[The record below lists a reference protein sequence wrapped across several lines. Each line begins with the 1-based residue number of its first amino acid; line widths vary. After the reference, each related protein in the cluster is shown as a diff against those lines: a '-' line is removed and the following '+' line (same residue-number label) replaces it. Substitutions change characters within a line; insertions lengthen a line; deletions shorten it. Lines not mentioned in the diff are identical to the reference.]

1 MFSLFQ
7 DKSPETEKKQAAE
20 LFEKIAASKSDNRDA
35 RSARA
40 RLALMC
46 RAHLDKTFVAGAEM
60 ADDHDLMVRAAKLDG
75 AEVPPVPDAP
85 LFHQILSGERL
96 VYIYLPEEYATVAF
110 TLGARYQ
117 RAEITAQQAIDAM
130 QGLANQ
136 LYLYDLRL
144 DEPLQVMQFLRDE
157 LAGGPA
163 DEAGASDDGGAP
175 PVE

>member
-1 MFSLFQ
+1 MFSLFL
-7 DKSPETEKKQAAE
+7 DKSPEAEKKQAAE
-20 LFEKIAASKSDNRDA
+20 LFEKIASSKSETRDA

-40 RLALMC
+40 RLALMS

-60 ADDHDLMVRAAKLDG
+60 ADDHDLMVRAARLEG
-75 AEVPPVPDAP
+75 TEAPAIPEAP

-96 VYIYLPEEYATVAF
+96 IYIYLPMEYAEVAF
-110 TLGARYQ
+110 ALGARYQ

-144 DEPLQVMQFLRDE
+144 DEPLQVMQFLRE
-157 LAGGPA
+157 EIAGGQT
-163 DEAGASDDGGAP
+163 DEAQASSDDATAP
-175 PVE
+175 LE